1 MQTKIS
7 QNRQIIPSYALPDS
21 LGMLLK
27 IFSGERLVLFLLLKY
42 HNATNP
48 SIIAITPIVTPAPI
62 PPAAALLNPDDD
74 PLEDGVVEL
83 EAGDVEVVDA
93 FPDPVQKTKLE
104 LQRLHHDASDEMLIF
119 DIADDH

>member
-1 MQTKIS
+1 
-7 QNRQIIPSYALPDS
+7 
-21 LGMLLK
+21 MLLE

-74 PLEDGVVEL
+74 PLEDGVAEL
-83 EAGDVEVVDA
+83 EAGDVEVDV

-104 LQRLHHDASDEMLIF
+104 LQRLHHDASDEMLIL
-119 DIADDH
+119 DIADDHSLHGISVEL